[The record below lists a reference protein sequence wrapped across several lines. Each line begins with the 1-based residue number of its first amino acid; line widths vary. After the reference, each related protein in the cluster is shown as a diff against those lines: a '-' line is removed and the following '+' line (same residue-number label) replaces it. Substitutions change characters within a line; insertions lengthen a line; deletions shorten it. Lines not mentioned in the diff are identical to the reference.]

1 MKTKILIATHNKG
14 KAREIAA
21 ILESAGAS
29 DIEFLQPDDIGIY
42 DSPDETGSDY
52 ESNAII
58 KARFYGE
65 KSGLI
70 SIADDSGLE
79 VHALDGFPG
88 IKSARVK
95 ASEDSDKSR
104 YDTLLE
110 MMESIEDGNRD
121 ARFVCVAALF
131 FPKHVTRH
139 PLAGE
144 NAEIPAN
151 VTRHPFAGE
160 NAELITIHEHWNGII
175 LTKPKGDSGFGY
187 DPIFFDPDTGKSAAE
202 MSTDEKNRISHR
214 GKAFRK
220 LWERIAQT

>member
-14 KAREIAA
+14 KAKEIAA
-21 ILESAGAS
+21 ILESIGAS
-29 DIEFLQPDDIGIY
+29 DIEFLQPDDVGIY
-42 DSPDETGSDY
+42 ESPDETGADY

-70 SIADDSGLE
+70 AIADDSGLE
-79 VHALDGFPG
+79 IHALDGFPG

-95 ASEDSDKSR
+95 APEDSDKSR
-104 YDTLLE
+104 YETLLE
-110 MMESIEDGNRD
+110 MMDSVEEGNRA
-121 ARFVCVAALF
+121 ARFVCVAAAF

-144 NAEIPAN
+144 TSEI
-151 VTRHPFAGE
+151 
-160 NAELITIHEHWNGII
+160 ITIREHWNGII

-187 DPIFFDPDTGKSAAE
+187 DPVFFDPQLNKSAAE
-202 MSTDEKNRISHR
+202 MSTDEKNRVSHR
-214 GKAFRK
+214 GKAFRS
-220 LWERIAQT
+220 LWERIAL